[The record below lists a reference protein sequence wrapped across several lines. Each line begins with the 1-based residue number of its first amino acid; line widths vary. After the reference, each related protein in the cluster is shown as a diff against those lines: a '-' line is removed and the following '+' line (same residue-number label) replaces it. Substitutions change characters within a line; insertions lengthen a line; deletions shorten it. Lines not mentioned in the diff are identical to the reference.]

1 MRRFGFLFSVRCG
14 VATWIVILFVGL
26 TPLPPVAELVIVVG
40 FVAHA
45 AWFVRHR
52 LRAIAS
58 RRALARAEKAED
70 AEFRRLRRRRP
81 PHDPTV
87 APLNGGGVTRH

>member
-1 MRRFGFLFSVRCG
+1 MRWFGFLFSVRFW

-45 AWFVRHR
+45 AWFVRRR
-52 LRAIAS
+52 LRTSSA
-58 RRALARAEKAED
+58 RRALARAEKAEVE
-70 AEFRRLRRRRP
+70 EFRRLRGLRP
-81 PHDPTV
+81 AHGDGSVPVTADP
-87 APLNGGGVTRH
+87 VTRH